1 MRVMVAIRGRRERK
15 CCVCDEND
23 DVDAIWRLR
32 GKLVCEGVVDMV
44 VGASTLVLCG
54 LVGYFVK
61 ISKEGKRHDRVR
73 KEYESKC
80 PLTASESEELLSS
93 NHIKYC
99 ECIELT

>member
-1 MRVMVAIRGRRERK
+1 M
-15 CCVCDEND
+15 
-23 DVDAIWRLR
+23 
-32 GKLVCEGVVDMV
+32 
-44 VGASTLVLCG
+44 VLCG

-99 ECIELT
+99 ECIELM